1 VQCLTIST
9 NQIKLVDSDEKGKG
23 VDTYGNPKREI
34 WGYFITR
41 PGGLVE
47 CPPDG
52 KKSFL
57 SLLQD
62 ESISND

>member
-1 VQCLTIST
+1 MLDNFNES
-9 NQIKLVDSDEKGKG
+9 NQTGRFRRKGKG
-23 VDTYGNPKREI
+23 IDTYGNPKKEI

-47 CPPDG
+47 RPPNG

-62 ESISND
+62 ESINDQ